1 MVDLHAK
8 SSFFFSTC
16 GACLE
21 VVKSNYSIS
30 YRAKLIIV
38 SLGTPK

>member
-8 SSFFFSTC
+8 SFFFFSTC